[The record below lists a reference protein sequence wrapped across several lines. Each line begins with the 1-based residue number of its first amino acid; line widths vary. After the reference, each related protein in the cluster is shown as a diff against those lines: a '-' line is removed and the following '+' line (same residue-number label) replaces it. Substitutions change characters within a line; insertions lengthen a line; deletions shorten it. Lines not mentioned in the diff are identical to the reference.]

1 MTYETKILNFMLK
14 INEFSFM
21 FSFRSVRFFVGEP
34 SKHPLSTDIVIGL
47 KSYDYLKLILFYK

>member
-1 MTYETKILNFMLK
+1 
-14 INEFSFM
+14 
-21 FSFRSVRFFVGEP
+21 VGEP